1 MLFIERVVSQSSLGA
16 AVVDVGCGQGA
27 TEPGRTLG
35 DERVGV
41 VIDPFSPAG
50 CG

>member
-1 MLFIERVVSQSSLGA
+1 MLFIERVVSQPSLVEV
-16 AVVDVGCGQGA
+16 VVDVDCGQGS